1 MGIKRRFFIPLL
13 AGGSGIILFC
23 AGYKP
28 QQQQELPTTR
38 QKGNEIPSTQ
48 VTNEENI
55 WKGVQELLE
64 ADTID
69 GITTIDV
76 MQGRMEEDHYGR
88 YFVTCQVLGVEEGG
102 DINLY
107 DSYMVIQQKEQED
120 YVILPLGMEFV
131 RSGIDPVKKDI
142 TASMMKV
149 ANGWD
154 VPYEEFE
161 SKWVKKSGEV
171 IPAEAIYDTQALI
184 AFMTEY
190 VDKWPQVLNTYDMSG
205 ISKYYDIEGLTYQN
219 YEQALQF
226 LKTQQLQLEL
236 YDAEIMEIN
245 PTKEND
251 VFQIMVRGKFQT
263 CTTDAIHKQIVDTSY
278 TVEKIDSVFKIIDAA
293 SRLKE

>member
-13 AGGSGIILFC
+13 VGGSGIILFC

-28 QQQQELPTTR
+28 QQQPELPTTL

-48 VTNEENI
+48 VANEENI
-55 WKGVQELLE
+55 WRGVQKLLE

-131 RSGIDPVKKDI
+131 QSGIDPVKKDI

-190 VDKWPQVLNTYDMSG
+190 VDKWPQVLSTYDMSG

-245 PTKEND
+245 PTKESD
-251 VFQIMVRGKFQT
+251 VFQVMVRGKFQT
-263 CTTDAIHKQIVDTSY
+263 CTRDALHKQIVDTFY
-278 TVEKIDSVFKIIDAA
+278 TIEKTDSVFKIIDAA